1 MRHSNPMDDFDFTKP
16 QPEGS
21 AAAPPAAS
29 APYKAASSPF
39 YDAQVA
45 EALFRA
51 SGREERFPAGAEIFA
66 EDQAAKGGLF
76 ARKSAARMYFIV
88 SGEVALSIGGTAL
101 DVMKAGDVFGEMA
114 VISERPRSASATARS
129 AVVAFSLSGAE
140 LQQALAQKPEFALM
154 IMSVMSDRLRF
165 VAARLAARRTPL
177 PAAAREMSVFDKGLL
192 ADFEAALPRA
202 STVRHWSGANI
213 MREGQSGAFMYVVKA
228 GRVAISIRD
237 HVVEYVNPGGT
248 FGEMALVDQ
257 SARTASATAEVD
269 CVLLSVDRPSLLDA
283 VRARPAFAMA
293 LMRAL
298 AERLRFMNSVLSGS
312 TSS

>member
-16 QPEGS
+16 QPDGS
-21 AAAPPAAS
+21 AAAPAAAS

-39 YDAQVA
+39 FDAKVA
-45 EALFRA
+45 EALFRSA
-51 SGREERFPAGAEIFA
+51 GREERFPAGGEIFA

-76 ARKSAARMYFIV
+76 ARKSAARMYFVV

-101 DVMKAGDVFGEMA
+101 DVMKPGDVFGEMA
-114 VISERPRSASATARS
+114 VISERPRSASAAARS
-129 AVVAFSLSGAE
+129 DVVAFSLSGSE

-213 MREGQSGAFMYVVKA
+213 MREGQSGAFMYVVKS

-269 CVLLSVDRPSLLDA
+269 CVLLSVDRPSLLDV

-312 TSS
+312 TAS

>member
-1 MRHSNPMDDFDFTKP
+1 MDDFDFTKP
-16 QPEGS
+16 QPAGPD
-21 AAAPPAAS
+21 AT
-29 APYKAASSPF
+29 PYKAASSPF

-45 EALFRA
+45 ESLFRA

-66 EDQAAKGGLF
+66 EDQVVKGGLF
-76 ARKSAARMYFIV
+76 ARRSAARMYFLA
-88 SGEVALSIGGTAL
+88 SGEVALSIGGTPL
-101 DVMKAGDVFGEMA
+101 DLVKAGDIFGEMA
-114 VISERPRSASATARS
+114 VISERPRSASAAARS
-129 AVVAFSLSGAE
+129 DAVAYSLSGAE

-165 VAARLAARRTPL
+165 IAARLAARRTAL
-177 PAAAREMSVFDKGLL
+177 PAPRETSVFDKSLL

-202 STVRHWSGANI
+202 ATLRHWSGANI
-213 MREGQSGAFMYVVKA
+213 MREGQSGAFMYVLKA

-257 SARTASATAEVD
+257 AARTASATAEID
-269 CVLLSVDRPSLLDA
+269 CELLSVDRASLLEA
-283 VRARPAFAMA
+283 IRARPAFAMA

-312 TSS
+312 TLS